1 MHPKIVLPGLR
12 CDTPDALS
20 ALRSVQLPALAFLLG
35 HARIRPGQ
43 AQAGTAAFAAA
54 CGTANAAPAVLRRAG
69 EPGLPDLRPGEIWL
83 CADPVGLHFARDQ
96 LILAEPGS
104 LAISADEA
112 AALAPALAEALR
124 DAGEFVLAAPERGYL
139 KLAAPSEAEF
149 SDLLDVAGRPV
160 ALFLPEG
167 PGSLRWGRIFNE
179 LQITLHD
186 LPLNRRREAAGKRLI
201 NSLWFWGEGQSD
213 VTPLITAAQ
222 VYSDNPV
229 GCGLARLAGKPCATV
244 ADFATPGATLDALLL
259 IDALD
264 TPARFRDTSRWLDA
278 LITLEAAVFEP
289 LAQRIRRGELKR
301 VDIHAPGERD
311 GIEIAVRAQ
320 SWAFWRKPRS
330 PECLLAP
337 TESAR

>member
-12 CDTPDALS
+12 CDTPDAPA

-35 HARIRPGQ
+35 HARIRPGE
-43 AQAGTAAFAAA
+43 AMASAAAFAAA
-54 CGTANAAPAVLRRAG
+54 CGAAGAAPALLRRAG
-69 EPGLPDLRPGEIWL
+69 EPNLSAPRAGEVWL
-83 CADPVGLHFARDQ
+83 CADPVGLHFARNQ

-112 AALAPALAEALR
+112 AALATALSETLR
-124 DAGEFVLAAPERGYL
+124 EAGEFTLAAPDRGYL
-139 KLAAPSEAEF
+139 KLTAPSEAVF

-179 LQITLHD
+179 LQIALHD
-186 LPLNRRREAAGKRLI
+186 LPLNRSREAAGKRLI
-201 NSLWFWGEGQSD
+201 NSLWFWGEGSAD
-213 VTPLITAAQ
+213 ATPQINAAQ
-222 VYSDNPV
+222 VYSDNPI
-229 GCGLARLAGKPCATV
+229 GRGLARLAGKPCGDLQA
-244 ADFATPGATLDALLL
+244 FAAPEGARDALLL

-264 TPARFRDTSRWLDA
+264 APARFRDTARWLDA
-278 LITLEAAVFEP
+278 LIALEADVFEP

-301 VDIHAPGERD
+301 VEISAPGDRA
-311 GIEIAVRAQ
+311 GIEITIHAQ

-337 TESAR
+337 MDSAR